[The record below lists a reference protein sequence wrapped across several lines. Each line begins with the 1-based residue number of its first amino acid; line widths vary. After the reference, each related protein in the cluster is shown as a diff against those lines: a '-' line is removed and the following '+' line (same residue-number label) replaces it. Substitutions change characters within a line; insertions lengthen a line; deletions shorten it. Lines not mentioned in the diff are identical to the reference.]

1 MVVFIVGCASFPLLD
16 RNAFRIDN
24 FLLSNKSV
32 KEFGDYKRQRTF
44 EQGQVFWIYAELVN
58 LTIIQIDDGR
68 KINVIGYLIV
78 KDSNDNI
85 IASGLL
91 IDYDGYVKAE
101 MRPDE
106 IYVTMGFNV
115 PVHMDIGRYILQ
127 LEITDNYNYETAI
140 AITILKVKKKTVH
153 I

>member
-1 MVVFIVGCASFPLLD
+1 M
-16 RNAFRIDN
+16 
-24 FLLSNKSV
+24 
-32 KEFGDYKRQRTF
+32 
-44 EQGQVFWIYAELVN
+44 VN

-115 PVHMDIGRYILQ
+115 PEHMDIGRYILQ